1 MSCNQHAG
9 YDVQEA
15 TPPLTPMLRLLDCGT
30 STVTRGTPTHD
41 PTVPI
46 QGDGHGSVIRGVG
59 TTVGMVKSGPAVTAA
74 ADKRRQ
80 QSSRLQA
87 RVPS

>member
-1 MSCNQHAG
+1 MSCDRFAG

-30 STVTRGTPTHD
+30 STVTRGTPMHD

-46 QGDGHGSVIRGVG
+46 KGDSHGSVNRGVG
-59 TTVGMVKSGPAVTAA
+59 MTVGMVKSRPAVTAA
-74 ADKRRQ
+74 ADE
-80 QSSRLQA
+80 
-87 RVPS
+87 

>member
-1 MSCNQHAG
+1 MSCNRRAS

-15 TPPLTPMLRLLDCGT
+15 TPPLVPMLRLLDCGT
-30 STVTRGTPTHD
+30 STVTRGNPVHD

-46 QGDGHGSVIRGVG
+46 KGDGHGSVSRGVG
-59 TTVGMVKSGPAVTAA
+59 TTVGMVKSGLAVTAA
-74 ADKRRQ
+74 SDERKQR
-80 QSSRLQA
+80 SNRLQA

>member
-1 MSCNQHAG
+1 MSCNRCAG

-15 TPPLTPMLRLLDCGT
+15 TPPLMLMLRLLDCGT
-30 STVTRGTPTHD
+30 STATRGTPAHD

-46 QGDGHGSVIRGVG
+46 KGDGQGSVSRGVG
-59 TTVGMVKSGPAVTAA
+59 TTVGMVKSGPSVTAA
-74 ADKRRQ
+74 VDEQRQ

>member
-1 MSCNQHAG
+1 MSCNRCAG

-30 STVTRGTPTHD
+30 STATRCTPAHD

-46 QGDGHGSVIRGVG
+46 KSDGHGSVSRGVG

-74 ADKRRQ
+74 ADDLRQ
-80 QSSRLQA
+80 QSSRL
-87 RVPS
+87 

>member
-1 MSCNQHAG
+1 MSCNRRAG

-15 TPPLTPMLRLLDCGT
+15 TPPLTPMLCLLDCRT
-30 STVTRGTPTHD
+30 SIVTRGTPTHY

-46 QGDGHGSVIRGVG
+46 KGDGHGSVSRGVG
-59 TTVGMVKSGPAVTAA
+59 TTVGMVKSAPAVTAA
-74 ADKRRQ
+74 VDEQRQ

-87 RVPS
+87 RISS

>member
-1 MSCNQHAG
+1 MSCNRRAG

-15 TPPLTPMLRLLDCGT
+15 PPPLTPMLRLLDCRT
-30 STVTRGTPTHD
+30 STATRGTPAHD

-46 QGDGHGSVIRGVG
+46 KGDCHGSMSRSVG
-59 TTVGMVKSGPAVTAA
+59 TTVGMVKSGPTVTAT
-74 ADKRRQ
+74 ADERTQ

-87 RVPS
+87 RIPS

>member
-1 MSCNQHAG
+1 MSCNRRAG

-15 TPPLTPMLRLLDCGT
+15 TSPLTPMLRLLDCGT
-30 STVTRGTPTHD
+30 STATRDTPTHD

-46 QGDGHGSVIRGVG
+46 KGDGHGSISRGVG
-59 TTVGMVKSGPAVTAA
+59 TTVGMVKSGPTVTAA
-74 ADKRRQ
+74 TDERRQ